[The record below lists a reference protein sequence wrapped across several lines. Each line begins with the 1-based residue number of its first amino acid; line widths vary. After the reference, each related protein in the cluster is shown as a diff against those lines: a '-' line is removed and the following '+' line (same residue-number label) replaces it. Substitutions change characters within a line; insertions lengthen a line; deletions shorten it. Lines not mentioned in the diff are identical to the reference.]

1 MRPVCVHMGFFSL
14 PHYLIKDK
22 LINLIEKTFNR
33 EGSSYLAGN
42 DKTQFFFYFDKLK
55 NVMHG
60 LVKMYLMR
68 SPLCLTTFLFLFGTK
83 NSKRV

>member
-42 DKTQFFFYFDKLK
+42 DKTQFFL
-55 NVMHG
+55 
-60 LVKMYLMR
+60 LR
-68 SPLCLTTFLFLFGTK
+68 
-83 NSKRV
+83 

>member
-1 MRPVCVHMGFFSL
+1 MRPVCVHMGFFAL

-42 DKTQFFFYFDKLK
+42 DKTHFFFTSISLK
-55 NVMHG
+55 MSCMV
-60 LVKMYLMR
+60 L
-68 SPLCLTTFLFLFGTK
+68 
-83 NSKRV
+83 SKCI